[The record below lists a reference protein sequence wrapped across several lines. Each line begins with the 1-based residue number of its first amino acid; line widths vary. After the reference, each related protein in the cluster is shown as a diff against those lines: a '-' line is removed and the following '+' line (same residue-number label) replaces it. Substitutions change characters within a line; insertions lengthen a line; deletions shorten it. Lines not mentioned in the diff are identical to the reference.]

1 MWCSA
6 ALRVPGWLLQQPR
19 SAAAVLAG
27 LQGVEQALQELRT
40 RVGVHVCNQCFE
52 QYLNDVFTFLSS
64 GFAQQVRAG
73 LLGLASAGPRQSQVP

>member
-52 QYLNDVFTFLSS
+52 CSPFFVFAFLWS
-64 GFAQQVRAG
+64 GS
-73 LLGLASAGPRQSQVP
+73 LGCWASLPRGPARL